1 MSQATQ
7 NVIALKTTSKR
18 KSTKA
23 APRGRRASKSLRR
36 QAYIASGLGTVTLLI
51 IGLSLSHSVHG
62 VEQITGCYPWEAW
75 AMGTSVE
82 VGFVLTKLA
91 MLVANE
97 NVRRQIGTLANC
109 TIVGT
114 LAGMAA
120 FNVLAFAGHASSPL
134 MMAAGVALGLAI
146 PALIFA
152 FMRVLAA
159 LWFDYQNR
167 GA

>member
-1 MSQATQ
+1 MANQ
-7 NVIALKTTSKR
+7 NVLKLATVNKATRTTK
-18 KSTKA
+18 T
-23 APRGRRASKSLRR
+23 APRGRRATKSLRR
-36 QAYIASGLGTVTLLI
+36 QATIASGLGTVTLLI

-62 VEQITGCYPWEAW
+62 VQVITGCAAWESW
-75 AMGTSVE
+75 AMATSIE
-82 VGFVLTKLA
+82 IGFVLTKLA
-91 MLVANE
+91 MLIANE
-97 NVRRQIGTLANC
+97 NVRRQIGVLANC

-120 FNVLAFAGHASSPL
+120 MNVYAFTVNASGPV
-134 MMAAGVALGLAI
+134 MTAAGVALGLAI

-167 GA
+167 GV